1 MSVGDAPRVVLMGEP
16 LVCLVADRT
25 GPLVEAER
33 MLVEVGGAEL
43 NAAVAL
49 VRLGLT
55 AAVVAR
61 TGQDDLGEI
70 IVRRARA
77 EGVDVAHVRRDPRPT
92 GLLIRDRRG
101 FGAST
106 VLYRR
111 AGGAGSALDPGD
123 VEDARATIA
132 AAAWFHTTGITAAL
146 SASSFAA
153 VEAGLGVARAAGA
166 TTSLDVNYRS
176 KLWSP
181 EEAWSGIARLLPLV
195 DVAMVGADEGRLLSG
210 AADVEALVAA
220 LRERGARE
228 VLVKRGPAGAL
239 LVHADGRA
247 ECAALDVP
255 GALDEVGAGDAFA
268 AGFVAGRLLG
278 RSDADALAYGACVAA
293 FAVASVGDIRGLP
306 TRPEVEHALR
316 AGAGGTHR

>member
-1 MSVGDAPRVVLMGEP
+1 MTEPAPRVVLMGEP

-49 VRLGLT
+49 VRLGLR
-55 AAVVAR
+55 AAVIAR
-61 TGQDDLGEI
+61 TGEDDLGEI

-111 AGGAGSALDPGD
+111 AGGAGSALDEDD
-123 VEDARATIA
+123 VRAAQPAIA
-132 AAAWFHTTGITAAL
+132 GAAWFHTTGITAAL
-146 SASSFAA
+146 SATSAAA
-153 VEAGLGVARAAGA
+153 VSAGLAVARDAGV

-181 EEAWSGIARLLPLV
+181 AEAWARISGLLPFV
-195 DVAMVGADEGRLLSG
+195 DVAMVGEDEGLLLSG
-210 AADVEALVAA
+210 AGDVEALVAA

-228 VLVKRGPAGAL
+228 VLVKRGRAGAL

-247 ECAALDVP
+247 DCAALEVG
-255 GALDEVGAGDAFA
+255 GAVDEVGAGDAFA

-278 RSDADALAYGACVAA
+278 RQDAEALAFGACVAA

-306 TRPEVEHALR
+306 TLAEVEHALR
-316 AGAGGTHR
+316 SGAGGTHR

>member
-1 MSVGDAPRVVLMGEP
+1 VSDAPRVVLMGEP
-16 LVCLVADRT
+16 LVCLVADRI

-49 VRLGLT
+49 VRLGLE

-61 TGQDDLGEI
+61 TGEDDLGEI

-77 EGVDVAHVRRDPRPT
+77 EGVDVAHLRRDPRPT

-111 AGGAGSALDPGD
+111 AGGAGSALDESD
-123 VEDARATIA
+123 VRDARATIA
-132 AAAWFHTTGITAAL
+132 GAAWFHTTGITAAL
-146 SASSFAA
+146 SASSAAA
-153 VEAGLGVARAAGA
+153 VAAALDVARAAGVP
-166 TTSLDVNYRS
+166 TSLDFNYRS
-176 KLWSP
+176 RLWSASA
-181 EEAWSGIARLLPLV
+181 AWSRIGALLPLV
-195 DVAMVGADEGRLLSG
+195 DVAMVGEDEGLLLSG
-210 AADVEALVAA
+210 AADAEALVAA
-220 LRERGARE
+220 LRAHGARE
-228 VLVKRGPAGAL
+228 VLVKRGRAGAL

-247 ECAALDVP
+247 DCAALHVP
-255 GALDEVGAGDAFA
+255 AALDEVGVGDAFA
-268 AGFVAGRLLG
+268 AGFIAGRLL
-278 RSDADALAYGACVAA
+278 RRTDAEALALAACVAA

-306 TRPEVEHALR
+306 TRAEVEHALR